1 MLGDVQALIPVEL
14 RRVFIHPPSL
24 KLRGFI
30 NVRAMRQRRMER
42 QWHREDLQAFEE
54 NLRLPIGAE
63 EGDFDF
69 LGIRWMQDE
78 RWGQDHPA
86 INYMPWIYYGDGSLK
101 RKREE
106 KDEEMENQLKKLH
119 F

>member
-1 MLGDVQALIPVEL
+1 RRAGVNKSGPGGLGSLYAGARCFCKPGAGK
-14 RRVFIHPPSL
+14 FIHPPSL

-86 INYMPWIYYGDGSLK
+86 INYMPWVTA
-101 RKREE
+101 
-106 KDEEMENQLKKLH
+106 EMM
-119 F
+119 